1 MLVNAPGRQH
11 VMTQASGSLPST
23 GETGI
28 EFRLLAST
36 CPARVVAAIWELWIC
51 RWNISLSPCFVTL
64 PFKSMN
70 KQCSKGCFKQ
80 YFSKQN
86 KLYNVFPKFSP
97 NGIFQIT
104 GASQPLRAAIR
115 PGSLQQTLHH
125 FSNHAF
131 LLVLKPIHTQK
142 WLPRLWYYLPYAHI
156 SYQIHEV
163 FPDSFTSLSSL
174 QQHVQ
179 HMLRKG
185 TWPEMCM
192 VLKTR
197 SCWAERPSSWFL
209 FFIVK
214 NNGKLRWILGNE
226 WMN

>member
-1 MLVNAPGRQH
+1 MLVNAPGKQH
-11 VMTQASGSLPST
+11 VMAQASGSLPST

-86 KLYNVFPKFSP
+86 KLYNVSPKFSP
-97 NGIFQIT
+97 NGMFQIT

-115 PGSLQQTLHH
+115 PGSLSKLFTTFLTTLFCWYLSQSTHRNGFPGCGIISH
-125 FSNHAF
+125 MHILAIKSMRCSLTLSPHFPLFSNMYNTCSKK
-131 LLVLKPIHTQK
+131 VPG
-142 WLPRLWYYLPYAHI
+142 
-156 SYQIHEV
+156 
-163 FPDSFTSLSSL
+163 
-174 QQHVQ
+174 
-179 HMLRKG
+179 LRCA
-185 TWPEMCM
+185 WC
-192 VLKTR
+192 
-197 SCWAERPSSWFL
+197 
-209 FFIVK
+209 
-214 NNGKLRWILGNE
+214 
-226 WMN
+226 